1 MISFNINNWV
11 QSFCWFVFDCR
22 YDLFSEGYAPVGGLL
37 CTAIHFIESINKY
50 NLHTISHFCTQA

>member
-11 QSFCWFVFDCR
+11 GWFVFDCR

-37 CTAIHFIESINKY
+37 CTAIHY
-50 NLHTISHFCTQA
+50 